1 MRVLVADDNR
11 DAADTLATVLRLWG
25 NDVRVVYDGATAV
38 IIARRFKPHVAI
50 LDIQMPQTNGGEVA
64 LNLRRQAGLD
74 GIVLIAVSAND
85 PTDARLARY
94 DGVFDANLGKPC
106 DLERLEEL
114 LEGCQSLAPCRCQRQ
129 LVN

>member
-1 MRVLVADDNR
+1 MRVLVVDDNR

-25 NDVRVVYDGATAV
+25 NEVCVVYDGASAL
-38 IIARRFKPHVAI
+38 IIARCFKPQVAL

-64 LNLRRQAGLD
+64 IRLRRQAGFD
-74 GIVLIAVSAND
+74 GIMLIALSASD

-114 LEGCQSLAPCRCQRQ
+114 LDGCQSLAPCHRQRQ